1 MKFYN
6 EYYTTYY
13 NGKRA
18 GTYVNMVCAD
28 EIPEDRTIKITWD
41 NLNEV
46 YRELGGCILP
56 FNVWNFKKGRRIS
69 FWNEYKDI
77 KETKQPILNMEV
89 KVTTKECNPS
99 IQEILK
105 YYDGE
110 KAIKYL
116 VERGISVIASN

>member
-1 MKFYN
+1 MKFYD

-13 NGKRA
+13 NGEKVDA
-18 GTYVNMVCAD
+18 YVNMVCAD

-41 NLNEV
+41 NLNKV
-46 YRELGGCILP
+46 YRELGCILP
-56 FNVWNFKKGRRIS
+56 FNVWNFKRGRRIS
-69 FWNEYKDI
+69 FWHDYKDI

-105 YYDGE
+105 YHDGE

-116 VERGISVIASN
+116 VERGMSVIASN